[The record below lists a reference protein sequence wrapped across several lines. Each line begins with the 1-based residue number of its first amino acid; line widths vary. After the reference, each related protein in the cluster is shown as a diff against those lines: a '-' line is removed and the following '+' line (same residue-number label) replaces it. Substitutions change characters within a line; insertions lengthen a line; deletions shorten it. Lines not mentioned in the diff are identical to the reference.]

1 MIDPGSFG
9 SADGW
14 DDRSMDLAD
23 RVAASALEAERIRAL
38 TVEGGVVLEVEGL
51 VVTLTNLPAPELN
64 GVRVA
69 TTPLDPAGALATAE
83 QLFRDRG
90 HRFFGIEVEVG
101 RYPTVEEAIREAG
114 LERVEA
120 WPAMAVAVGGL
131 PDIPTPERVTI
142 RAATEPEDL
151 AAVRAIEMEAFGTT
165 PDVVERFIGVGLLD
179 NHHVRAFSA
188 WLDGEP
194 VGEAFAYRTGPTVGI
209 FGVGVLARARRRG
222 IGAALTGAAARAF
235 GDAVD
240 VAWLQPSTMAEA
252 LYERLGFRTVSRWEV
267 WVRT

>member
-1 MIDPGSFG
+1 VDV
-9 SADGW
+9 
-14 DDRSMDLAD
+14 AD

-38 TVEGGVVLEVEGL
+38 TVEGGEVLEVEGL

-69 TTPLDPAGALATAE
+69 DAPLDPPGALAAAE
-83 QLFRDRG
+83 QLFLERG

-101 RYPTVEEAIREAG
+101 RHPTVEEAIREAG

-131 PDIPTPERVTI
+131 PEAPTPAGLTI
-142 RAATEPEDL
+142 RSVTEASDL
-151 AAVRAIEMEAFGTT
+151 SPIRALEVQAFGTA
-165 PDVVERFIGVGLLD
+165 PDVAERFIGPGLLTD
-179 NHHVRAFSA
+179 DHVRAFTA

-194 VGEAFAYRTGPTVGI
+194 VGEAFAYRTGTTVGI
-209 FGVGVLARARRRG
+209 FGVGVLAGVRRRG
-222 IGAALTGAAARAF
+222 IGTALTLAAARAF
-235 GDAVD
+235 GDAADLV
-240 VAWLQPSTMAEA
+240 WLQPSTMAER

-267 WVRT
+267 WVRS

>member
-1 MIDPGSFG
+1 
-9 SADGW
+9 
-14 DDRSMDLAD
+14 MDVAD

-38 TVEGGVVLEVEGL
+38 TVEGGEVLEVEGL

-69 TTPLDPAGALATAE
+69 NAPVDPAGALAAAE
-83 QLFRDRG
+83 RLFLDRG

-101 RYPTVEEAIREAG
+101 RHPTVEEAIRRAG

-131 PDIPTPERVTI
+131 PETPTPDGVTI
-142 RAATEPEDL
+142 RSVTDPSDL
-151 AAVRAIEMEAFGTT
+151 PAVRTIEVEAFGTAS
-165 PDVVERFIGVGLLD
+165 DVVDRFIGPGLLAD
-179 NHHVRAFSA
+179 HHVRAFTA
-188 WLDGEP
+188 WLDRDP
-194 VGEAFAYRTGPTVGI
+194 VGEAFAYRTEATVGI
-209 FGVGVLARARRRG
+209 FGVGVLAEARRRG

-235 GDAVD
+235 GEAADL
-240 VAWLQPSTMAEA
+240 AWLQPSTMAEG

-267 WVRT
+267 WART